1 MLIAQCAGS
10 CWEAEVMLS
19 SSSPCPPEPHQGRC
33 GRAEQEHSKAG
44 SSSSA
49 TVPLKLLRREFLAP
63 LVSEER
69 SRSRTRFCLSHSRVN
84 KTRARVEA
92 GCSLSAEVV
101 KD

>member
-49 TVPLKLLRREFLAP
+49 TVPLKLLRREFLPPLCQRRGAEAG
-63 LVSEER
+63 LVSVSPTQELTKQEHVWK
-69 SRSRTRFCLSHSRVN
+69 LD
-84 KTRARVEA
+84 AP
-92 GCSLSAEVV
+92 
-101 KD
+101 